1 MKEQFKSK
9 QLRMGSYN
17 TTMIMIVTAIVVMI
31 NMIVA
36 KLPTQYTQIDVT
48 DNQLYTIG
56 EKTKELVSG
65 LDKDVTLY
73 YICENGSEDDTIL
86 RMLEKYEGLSS
97 KIKVVQKD
105 PVVNPS
111 FTTAYTD
118 ETVPNN
124 SVIVECGSRY
134 KYISYNDMYET
145 SVDYTTY
152 SMQTTAYDGE
162 GQVTS
167 AIDYVSS
174 DNLPKMY
181 VLQGH
186 HEVTLSDSL
195 KAQIGRAHV

>member
-1 MKEQFKSK
+1 
-9 QLRMGSYN
+9 
-17 TTMIMIVTAIVVMI
+17 
-31 NMIVA
+31 
-36 KLPTQYTQIDVT
+36 
-48 DNQLYTIG
+48 
-56 EKTKELVSG
+56 
-65 LDKDVTLY
+65 
-73 YICENGSEDDTIL
+73 
-86 RMLEKYEGLSS
+86 MLIS
-97 KIKVVQKD
+97 
-105 PVVNPS
+105 S

-174 DNLPKMY
+174 DNLPED
-181 VLQGH
+181 VCPSG
-186 HEVTLSDSL
+186 TS
-195 KAQIGRAHV
+195 